1 MQDGLTRLLRIG
13 TASLCPLVL
22 LTACGSASRV
32 PDRTVVPTALLQE
45 CLTLPEAQPP
55 KTNGEL
61 AEGFLTA
68 REGHTTCRS
77 VVQTVSDYFGEENE
91 H

>member
-1 MQDGLTRLLRIG
+1 MSTG
-13 TASLCPLVL
+13 TVSLCLL
-22 LTACGSASRV
+22 ASLTACASAPRI

-45 CLTLPEAQPP
+45 CLTLPEAQAPR
-55 KTNGEL
+55 TNGEL

-77 VVQTVSDYFGEENE
+77 VVQTVRDFFGERE
-91 H
+91 